1 MADTAPDDFVAWVS
15 GAQGPLLR
23 SAFLVT
29 RSEALAE
36 DLVQEAVIKVAARW
50 SRLRAGNPTAY
61 VRTIIHRDHVS
72 WWRRR
77 RETPVADDLERP
89 ATYDSDLV
97 ERRLLVQDALAQ
109 LTRRQRA
116 VIVLRYFDDLTERE
130 TAEVMGVAVGTVKSQ
145 ASAALRRLR
154 EHDGLDALRGGE
166 V

>member
-1 MADTAPDDFVAWVS
+1 MADLAPDDFVAWVS

-23 SAFLVT
+23 SAFLVAG
-29 RSEALAE
+29 SEAMAD
-36 DLVQEAVIKVAARW
+36 DLVQEAMIKVAARW
-50 SRLRAGNPTAY
+50 SRLRTGNPTAY
-61 VRTIIHRDHVS
+61 ARTIIHRDHVS

-77 RETPVADDLERP
+77 RETLVADDPEP
-89 ATYDSDLV
+89 STTYDEDLV
-97 ERRLLVQDALAQ
+97 ERQLLVREALAR
-109 LTRRQRA
+109 LTSRQRA

-130 TAEVMGVAVGTVKSQ
+130 TAEILGVTVGTVKSQ

>member
-1 MADTAPDDFVAWVS
+1 MADTAPDDFVAWVG

-23 SAFLVT
+23 SALLVT
-29 RSEALAE
+29 GSEALAE
-36 DLVQEAVIKVAARW
+36 DLVQEAMIKVAARW
-50 SRLRAGNPTAY
+50 SRLRAGNPTGYA
-61 VRTIIHRDHVS
+61 RTIIHRDHVS

-89 ATYDSDLV
+89 STYDGDLV
-97 ERRLLVQDALAQ
+97 ERRLVVRDALAR
-109 LTRRQRA
+109 LTRRQRT

-130 TAEVMGVAVGTVKSQ
+130 TAEVMGVTIGTVKSQ

-154 EHDGLDALRGGE
+154 GHDDLDALRGGE

>member
-1 MADTAPDDFVAWVS
+1 MADLAPDDFVAWVS

-23 SAFLVT
+23 SAFLVAG
-29 RSEALAE
+29 SEAMAD
-36 DLVQEAVIKVAARW
+36 DLVQEAMIKVAARW
-50 SRLRAGNPTAY
+50 SRLRTENPTAY
-61 VRTIIHRDHVS
+61 ARTIIHRDHVS

-77 RETPVADDLERP
+77 RETLVADDPEP
-89 ATYDSDLV
+89 STTYDEDLV
-97 ERRLLVQDALAQ
+97 ERQLLVREALDR
-109 LTRRQRA
+109 LTSRQRA

-130 TAEVMGVAVGTVKSQ
+130 TAEILGVTVGTVKSQ

>member
-1 MADTAPDDFVAWVS
+1 MADLAPDDFVAWVS

-23 SAFLVT
+23 SAFLVAG
-29 RSEALAE
+29 SESMAD
-36 DLVQEAVIKVAARW
+36 DLVQEAMIKVAARW
-50 SRLRAGNPTAY
+50 SRLRTGNPTAY
-61 VRTIIHRDHVS
+61 ARTIIHRDHVS

-77 RETPVADDLERP
+77 RETLVADDPEP
-89 ATYDSDLV
+89 STTYDEDLV
-97 ERRLLVQDALAQ
+97 ERQLLVREALAR
-109 LTRRQRA
+109 LTSRQRA

-130 TAEVMGVAVGTVKSQ
+130 TAEILGVTVGTVKSQ

>member
-15 GAQGPLLR
+15 GAHGPLLR

-29 RSEALAE
+29 GSEALAE
-36 DLVQEAVIKVAARW
+36 DLVQEAMIKVAARW

-61 VRTIIHRDHVS
+61 ARTILHRDHVS

-77 RETPVADDLERP
+77 REIPVADGLERP
-89 ATYDSDLV
+89 VAYDGDLV
-97 ERRLLVQDALAQ
+97 ERRIVVRDAMAL
-109 LTRRQRA
+109 LTRRQRT

-130 TAEVMGVAVGTVKSQ
+130 TAEVMGVAIGTVKSQ

-154 EHDGLDALRGGE
+154 EHDGLDALRGGDA
-166 V
+166 